1 MSCFTT
7 DSLNPGERKGPVIPV
22 IVLLFLN
29 DHVINNYHYYY
40 YDYDDCYPPLLL
52 LLYIIEWFYFFGW
65 TWFVSYWSIFD
76 LKLSSQRD
84 YSDMH
89 PCFYVTS
96 CPAPCKS
103 CFGPSRAAG
112 LFMTPTDSF
121 YPDFSEIQFPE
132 DGGHLGFSVDHGF
145 HNLAGSSHTWR
156 TTAVE
161 SHALLTVHV
170 CSVLYLCMDYAR

>member
-1 MSCFTT
+1 MLLSIILVSTVSCFTT

-112 LFMTPTDSF
+112 LFITPNGQFLSGLLWNSSQRKAAILVSLLIMDSTI
-121 YPDFSEIQFPE
+121 SLA
-132 DGGHLGFSVDHGF
+132 HLIPGE
-145 HNLAGSSHTWR
+145 R
-156 TTAVE
+156 Q
-161 SHALLTVHV
+161 
-170 CSVLYLCMDYAR
+170 R